1 MKKKRILILALT
13 FLFLVSTTGLPVTI
27 NLCKMNS
34 EEADQC
40 TMHQK
45 PVKSMCCIEDIS
57 ENTLRISR
65 TTPNCCQ
72 VSLVYNKVESEFVN
86 NKTEINSYSSFQS
99 LIILVSL
106 IPHQFEVSS
115 SESFYTDSSPPFLID
130 SEIHITNSSLL
141 I

>member
-1 MKKKRILILALT
+1 MKKRILISSLII
-13 FLFLVSTTGLPVTI
+13 LFLVSTTGLPVTI
-27 NLCKMNS
+27 SMCKMTA
-34 EEADQC
+34 EDADQC

-45 PVKSMCCIEDIS
+45 PVRSMCCIEEVS
-57 ENTLRISR
+57 ESMLRISR

-72 VSLVYNKVESEFVN
+72 VSFVYNKVESEFVN
-86 NKTEINSYSSFQS
+86 NKTEINFYSSFQS

-106 IPHQFEVSS
+106 IPEQFEISY

-130 SEIHITNSSLL
+130 PEIHITNSSLL